1 VESMRRA
8 WASAGRNAQNLDS
21 ICESGYS
28 PLTNTPPLF
37 DNFSRCRCVSCL
49 REFRTREAN
58 KIMKCK
64 LGQMIFLFACTVVA
78 GHVAFAQKVSTKA
91 DDKYSFAEH
100 KHYAWRGNRLMTR
113 QNPDTNEV
121 MDIKIVKAVNQFLAG
136 KGFVEVKEKP
146 DFYIFY
152 DGGGN
157 VQLGAGGASQ
167 VGGGPTTSAD
177 IGPDYGMGNGPTL
190 SPTTWMKVNG
200 VIEFHIVDAA
210 TQKPVWETTY
220 NKHFRDPD
228 KALKNMDKEVNEL
241 VTKSFKDFPPKE
253 KK

>member
-1 VESMRRA
+1 MRVMNRRYGLVVFVF
-8 WASAGRNAQNLDS
+8 AGVLVFAQGVL
-21 ICESGYS
+21 
-28 PLTNTPPLF
+28 
-37 DNFSRCRCVSCL
+37 
-49 REFRTREAN
+49 
-58 KIMKCK
+58 
-64 LGQMIFLFACTVVA
+64 
-78 GHVAFAQKVSTKA
+78 AQKVSTTA

-100 KHYAWRGNRLMTR
+100 KRYAWRGNRLTTR

-121 MDIKIVKAVNQFLAG
+121 MNIKIVKAVNQQLAA
-136 KGFVEVKEKP
+136 KGFVEVQEKP

-157 VQLGAGGASQ
+157 VKLGEGGADQ
-167 VGGGPTTSAD
+167 VGSGPTTSAD

-200 VIEFHIVDAA
+200 QIEFHIVDATA
-210 TQKPVWETTY
+210 KKAVWETTY
-220 NKHFRDPD
+220 SKNFRDPD